1 MSDEKLERI
10 IEICGDAPLGH
21 HADKFLAKKRAA
33 LEALDGPDVLL
44 PIKTELTYPYVVL
57 PNHGVDGGNTMFD
70 VVRRVGAHFTREDW
84 DAGLLYEH
92 TDRLFAVCESC
103 MWDCLTPLTCEY
115 LDETLP
121 ENLMWWR
128 LRTLGGGEFCFESY
142 LEHNFYDLDAIAEVA
157 GELLQAADCI
167 ARARRIAKEG
177 ERKILVSPRMARWFG
192 RAEMSN
198 RGVPVDEVQEGFYRD
213 VAMRF
218 RDMAE
223 SFDHGEYVL
232 TIYGP

>member
-1 MSDEKLERI
+1 MRDKMLERI

-44 PIKTELTYPYVVL
+44 PIRTELTYPYAVL
-57 PNHGVDGGNTMFD
+57 PNHGVSGGNTMFD
-70 VVRRVGAHFTREDW
+70 VVRRVGADFTREDW
-84 DAGLLYEH
+84 NPGLLDEN
-92 TDRLFAVCESC
+92 TDRLFAACESC
-103 MWDCLTPLTCEY
+103 MWDCLNPLTCEY
-115 LDETLP
+115 FDETLP

-157 GELLQAADCI
+157 GELLQTADCI
-167 ARARRIAKEG
+167 ARARQMAKEG
-177 ERKILVSPRMARWFG
+177 ERKILVSPRLARWFG
-192 RAEMSN
+192 WMTRVG
-198 RGVPVDEVQEGFYRD
+198 RGVPVDETQEEFYRD

-218 RDMAE
+218 RDMAKD
-223 SFDHGEYVL
+223 FDHGEYVL
-232 TIYGP
+232 SIFGP